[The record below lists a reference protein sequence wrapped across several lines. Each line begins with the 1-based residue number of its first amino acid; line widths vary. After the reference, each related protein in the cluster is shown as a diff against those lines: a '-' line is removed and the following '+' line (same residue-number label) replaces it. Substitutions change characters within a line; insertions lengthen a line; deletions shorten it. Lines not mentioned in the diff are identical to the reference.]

1 MQYLLI
7 MIIGIL
13 FYIEIDKL
21 RKQIK
26 TQQKQINELCKMTGN
41 NQLAAY
47 YISNEDKELM
57 LHQNY
62 HKKLQKEPLNTLQLK
77 HPN

>member
-1 MQYLLI
+1 
-7 MIIGIL
+7 
-13 FYIEIDKL
+13 
-21 RKQIK
+21 
-26 TQQKQINELCKMTGN
+26 MTGN

-57 LHQNY
+57 LHQSY
-62 HKKLQKEPLNTLQLK
+62 PQETAEGTLNTLQLK

>member
-26 TQQKQINELCKMTGN
+26 TQQKQINEVV
-41 NQLAAY
+41 
-47 YISNEDKELM
+47 
-57 LHQNY
+57 
-62 HKKLQKEPLNTLQLK
+62 
-77 HPN
+77 